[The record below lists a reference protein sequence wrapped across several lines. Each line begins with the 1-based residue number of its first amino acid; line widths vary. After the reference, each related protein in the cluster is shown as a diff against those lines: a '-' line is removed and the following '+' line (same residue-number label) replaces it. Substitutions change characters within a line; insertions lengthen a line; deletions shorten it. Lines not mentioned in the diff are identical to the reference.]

1 MNFLRDVHHFIA
13 LISIILFNTRTLNIF
28 AKIRAKYPYSLAT
41 TELFGD
47 MIVKMKK
54 MSVSPFL

>member
-28 AKIRAKYPYSLAT
+28 AKIRAKICYLILVYMMKLL
-41 TELFGD
+41 EH
-47 MIVKMKK
+47 VKKK
-54 MSVSPFL
+54 I

>member
-28 AKIRAKYPYSLAT
+28 AKIRAKPYSLAT